1 MVGEGVEDRRDWA
14 ETCGREA
21 AIRELLNQ
29 YPATLEGWGG
39 RRCYVGTWGK
49 PGDSVSVHHALS
61 DDAHRRRTAR
71 AGQGTSCRNPVP

>member
-29 YPATLEGWGG
+29 YLQRLKGG
-39 RRCYVGTWGK
+39 AV
-49 PGDSVSVHHALS
+49 
-61 DDAHRRRTAR
+61 DDVA
-71 AGQGTSCRNPVP
+71 